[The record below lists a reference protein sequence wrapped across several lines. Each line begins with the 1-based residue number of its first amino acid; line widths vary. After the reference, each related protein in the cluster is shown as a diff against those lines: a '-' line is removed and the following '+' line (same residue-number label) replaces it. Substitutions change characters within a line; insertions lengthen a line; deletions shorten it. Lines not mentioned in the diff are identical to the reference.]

1 MLYSRRRRTAY
12 YNVGKDAYVLAI
24 RVTYEP
30 KLTKHLGVVQVSKQN
45 GAQIYNWE
53 SSQNKFVANPKRIL
67 SNSTAWEYDQSIFS
81 GRTVL

>member
-45 GAQIYNWE
+45 GAQIYNW
-53 SSQNKFVANPKRIL
+53 
-67 SNSTAWEYDQSIFS
+67 
-81 GRTVL
+81 